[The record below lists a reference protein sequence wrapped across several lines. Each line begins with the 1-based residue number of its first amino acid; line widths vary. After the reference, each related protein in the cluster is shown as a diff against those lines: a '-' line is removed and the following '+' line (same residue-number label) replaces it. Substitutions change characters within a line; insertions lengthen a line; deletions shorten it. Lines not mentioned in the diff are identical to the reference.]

1 MMKVEIRSNSVRVEG
16 YVNAV
21 GRDSRVMTDVRGGK
35 FVEQVCPGAFQRAIN
50 SGSDIEIQANHEY
63 KVGSLAQG
71 NLSLKEDN
79 IGLFAKADITDEA
92 VLAAARAGN
101 LRGWSFGFRAKKDH
115 FEPTNEDGLERRF
128 LDEIDLLEVSILTN
142 KTPAYYGTSIEAR
155 DGEDGALEIRSLL
168 TDDVEVVEDSGVN
181 NDDKHADDEK
191 RAIFYAQLETELE
204 ILRLRRG

>member
-1 MMKVEIRSNSVRVEG
+1 MRVEVRNDSVKIEG

-50 SGSDIEIQANHEY
+50 SAGDIEIRANHEY
-63 KVGSLAQG
+63 EVGSLKQG

-92 VLAAARAGN
+92 VVAAARAGN
-101 LRGWSFGFRAKKDH
+101 LRGWSFGFRAKKDR

-155 DGEDGALEIRSLL
+155 DEEDETREIRCLL
-168 TDDVEVVEDSGVN
+168 ADDIEVIKDNDVN
-181 NDDKHADDEK
+181 NANKHADDEQ
-191 RAIFYAQLETELE
+191 RAIFYSQLETELE